1 MIHSTMVINNNPSK
15 IEIRGLK
22 YGANGPIDMAIG
34 ESECIGVTGPSG
46 CGKTLFLRS
55 IADLDEH
62 EGVVLLNG
70 KDRMKFHPPLWRKNV
85 MMLPAESQWWYDMVG
100 EHFKSPHDERLA
112 LLGFDGDV
120 MNWEVSRLSGGEK
133 QRLALLRLLEQ
144 RPQVILLDEPT
155 AHLDR
160 LSSEIIEEML
170 QNDRVENGISMIW
183 VGHDKDQLSRVSA
196 RLYSIEKSFLERM
209 H

>member
-1 MIHSTMVINNNPSK
+1 MDINNNLTK

-34 ESECIGVTGPSG
+34 ESECIGITGPSG
-46 CGKTLFLRS
+46 CGKTLLLRS
-55 IADLDEH
+55 IADLDDH
-62 EGVVLLNG
+62 EGIVRLYG
-70 KDRMKFHPPLWRKNV
+70 AESAKFRPPLWRKNV
-85 MMLPAESQWWYDMVG
+85 MMLPAESHWWYDTVG
-100 EHFKSPHDERLA
+100 EHFKSSHDERLVI
-112 LLGFDGDV
+112 LGFEDDV
-120 MNWEVSRLSGGEK
+120 MNWEVGRLSGGEK

-160 LSSEIIEEML
+160 LLSEKIEEML

-183 VGHDKDQLSRVSA
+183 VSHDKDQLSRVSS
-196 RLYSIEKSFLERM
+196 RMYSIEKSFLERM